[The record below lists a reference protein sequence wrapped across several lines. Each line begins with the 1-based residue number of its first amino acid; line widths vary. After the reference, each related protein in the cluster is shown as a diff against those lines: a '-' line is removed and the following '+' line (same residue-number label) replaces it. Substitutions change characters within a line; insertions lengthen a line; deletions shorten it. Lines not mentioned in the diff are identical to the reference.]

1 MAPSKCI
8 DNKLKGEVM
17 QEGDSGLLIKLK
29 EEISKL
35 DFLLGLIV
43 IY

>member
-1 MAPSKCI
+1 MAPSKDI
-8 DNKLKGEVM
+8 DNKLKKEGM
-17 QEGDSGLLIKLK
+17 QERESGLLIKRK